1 MNTFEY
7 YNAEAVFLIEE
18 VKNPREYG
26 VIKGYEV
33 EKGIYKVTN
42 VVEKP
47 EKPPSKLAIIAL
59 YILKPIIYKAIENT
73 APDENGE
80 IQLTDAIQLLINW
93 QCNVYGVKLLDK
105 EVRID
110 IGTAENYLKTLRRY
124 KLKYFWGFT

>member
-1 MNTFEY
+1 MKTFEY
-7 YNAEAVFLIEE
+7 YNADAVFLIEE
-18 VKNPREYG
+18 VKHPREYG

-33 EKGIYKVTN
+33 EKGIFKVTN

-47 EKPPSKLAIIAL
+47 KKPPSKLAIIAL
-59 YILKPIIYKAIENT
+59 YILKPLIYKALENI

-93 QCNVYGVKLLDK
+93 QRNVYSVKLLDN

-110 IGTAENYLKTLRRY
+110 IGTAENYLKTLRRH
-124 KLKYFWGFT
+124 KLT